1 MPPPLSY
8 ILDEWRSLVQW
19 RSNSGMDRPSDVML
33 AGHLGFIVLGS
44 GFGLFPIAEEL
55 AKAESRYG
63 GT

>member
-1 MPPPLSY
+1 
-8 ILDEWRSLVQW
+8 
-19 RSNSGMDRPSDVML
+19 MDRPSDVML